1 MKVFN
6 FLLFTVS
13 CGKIIKMFCL
23 NQPYSNPG
31 QKLISHKTRYISQF
45 IDSFFMWKLFSKLLS
60 LVLYHLIY

>member
-31 QKLISHKTRYISQF
+31 QKLISHKTRYISQL
-45 IDSFFMWKLFSKLLS
+45 IDSFFPWNCLASYCLLF
-60 LVLYHLIY
+60 YII